1 VAVLRVPNPQLPWTS
16 SRGDDSRF
24 QRILLV
30 LFALYVVVA
39 IVITLSRLP
48 PLLQPAPQVLP
59 PPMAQVVLQ
68 KVELAKPPE
77 KAPEKPVAP
86 PKPIEK
92 AAMPKP
98 VVPPPQPQPK
108 SRDIVAPSK
117 TAAPARAPGGGGK
130 SGGREAPI
138 ELVEQARANAAKA
151 GVLQFRDDLADMR
164 ETIDVANVTRSNLT
178 RGADTAERT
187 ERALITGKASG
198 GSGGINTAKLS
209 TNTGGIA
216 LSGRETTRIDSPGGG
231 GGRSAEGGGRG
242 RGEGSGTGTGTGAG
256 NGRGNGKAGDLVG
269 TGGGSGGR
277 SDETIRR
284 MMDQQK
290 GGIFAIYNRALRQ
303 DPALQ
308 GKFVFEMVI
317 EPDGSVSDVKLVS
330 SELRDNELIGKILA
344 RIRMI
349 DFGAANVLRTR
360 VNYSLDF
367 LPNG

>member
-16 SRGDDSRF
+16 SRADDSRF

-30 LFALYVVVA
+30 LFALYVLVA
-39 IVITLSRLP
+39 VVITLSKLP
-48 PLLQPAPQVLP
+48 PLLQSMPQSLP
-59 PPMAQVVLQ
+59 PPLAQVVLQ

-77 KAPEKPVAP
+77 KPATPPKQPERAVAPKPVAP
-86 PKPIEK
+86 PVK
-92 AAMPKP
+92 
-98 VVPPPQPQPK
+98 PQPRP
-108 SRDIVAPSK
+108 RDVVAPSK
-117 TAAPARAPGGGGK
+117 TVAPAKTPGGGGQA
-130 SGGREAPI
+130 GGREAPI
-138 ELVEQARANAAKA
+138 ELVQQARANAAKA

-178 RGADTAERT
+178 RGSDTAERT
-187 ERALITGKASG
+187 ERSLITGKASG
-198 GSGGINTAKLS
+198 GSGGINTAAVS

-242 RGEGSGTGTGTGAG
+242 RGAGSGTGTGTGAG
-256 NGRGNGKAGDLVG
+256 SGSGKGKAGDLVG

-277 SDETIRR
+277 SDEAIRR

-290 GGIFAIYNRALRQ
+290 GGIFAVYNRALRQ
-303 DPALQ
+303 DPSLQ

-317 EPDGSVSDVKLVS
+317 EPDGSVSDVKMLS
-330 SELRDNELIGKILA
+330 SELRDSELVGKILA

>member
-1 VAVLRVPNPQLPWTS
+1 VAILRVPNPQLPWTS
-16 SRGDDSRF
+16 SRGDDTRF

-30 LFALYVVVA
+30 LFALYVAVA
-39 IVITLSRLP
+39 VVITLSKLP
-48 PLLQPAPQVLP
+48 PLLQPAPQTLP

-77 KAPEKPVAP
+77 KPAAAPKPVEKVAAPKPAPVAP
-86 PKPIEK
+86 LPKP
-92 AAMPKP
+92 
-98 VVPPPQPQPK
+98 QPRP
-108 SRDIVAPSK
+108 RDIVAPSK
-117 TAAPARAPGGGGK
+117 TAAPAKTPGGGGTA
-130 SGGREAPI
+130 GGREAPI
-138 ELVEQARANAAKA
+138 ELVQQARANAAKA
-151 GVLQFRDDLADMR
+151 GVLQFRDDLAEMR
-164 ETIDVANVTRSNLT
+164 ESIDVANVTRSNLT
-178 RGADTAERT
+178 RGTDTAERT
-187 ERALITGKASG
+187 ERSLITGKASG
-198 GSGGINTAKLS
+198 GSGGINTAALS

-242 RGEGSGTGTGTGAG
+242 RGEGSGAGTGTGAG

-269 TGGGSGGR
+269 TGGGAGGR

-317 EPDGSVSDVKLVS
+317 EPDGSVSDVRLVS
-330 SELRDNELIGKILA
+330 SELRDSELIGKILA

-349 DFGAANVLRTR
+349 DFGAAKVMRTR

>member
-1 VAVLRVPNPQLPWTS
+1 MAVLRVPNPQLPWTS
-16 SRGDDSRF
+16 ARGDDSRF
-24 QRILLV
+24 QKILLV
-30 LFALYVVVA
+30 LFALYVTA
-39 IVITLSRLP
+39 ALVITLSKLP
-48 PLLQPAPQVLP
+48 PLLQPEPQPLP
-59 PPMAQVVLQ
+59 PPLAQVVLQ
-68 KVELAKPPE
+68 KIELAKPVE
-77 KAPEKPVAP
+77 KPVQPPKPVEKTAAPKPVAP
-86 PKPIEK
+86 VIPAPKP
-92 AAMPKP
+92 
-98 VVPPPQPQPK
+98 QPRP
-108 SRDIVAPSK
+108 RDIAAPSK
-117 TAAPARAPGGGGK
+117 TAAPAKTPGGGGRN
-130 SGGREAPI
+130 GGREAPV

-164 ETIDVANVTRSNLT
+164 ESIDVANVTRSNLT
-178 RGADTAERT
+178 RGSDTAERT
-187 ERALITGKASG
+187 ERALITGRASG
-198 GSGGINTAKLS
+198 GSGGINTAALS

-242 RGEGSGTGTGTGAG
+242 RGEGSGSGTGTGAG
-256 NGRGNGKAGDLVG
+256 SGRGNGKAGDLVG

-277 SDETIRR
+277 GDETIRR
-284 MMDQQK
+284 IMDQQK

-303 DPALQ
+303 DPSLQ

-317 EPDGSVSDVKLVS
+317 EPNGSVSDIKLVS
-330 SELRDNELIGKILA
+330 SELRDSELIGKIMA